1 MADKKPEEMSL
12 DELKTKEKSLK
23 LAMGLFAGVLIL
35 LAAVGIYMAF
45 SKKGSVVFTVLP
57 VAFLPLL
64 LGLSAQLKK
73 IKTEIASRN
82 S

>member
-45 SKKGSVVFTVLP
+45 SKKAGVCGT
-57 VAFLPLL
+57 
-64 LGLSAQLKK
+64 KK
-73 IKTEIASRN
+73 A
-82 S
+82 

>member
-35 LAAVGIYMAF
+35 L
-45 SKKGSVVFTVLP
+45 
-57 VAFLPLL
+57 LL
-64 LGLSAQLKK
+64 LESIWLSVKKVQLFLQYCQ
-73 IKTEIASRN
+73 
-82 S
+82 